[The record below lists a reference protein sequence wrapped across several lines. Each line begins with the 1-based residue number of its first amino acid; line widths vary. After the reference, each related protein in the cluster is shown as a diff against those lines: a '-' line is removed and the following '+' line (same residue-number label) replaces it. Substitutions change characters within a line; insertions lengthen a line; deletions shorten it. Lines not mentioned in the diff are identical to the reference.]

1 MSNQPYA
8 CLIVQHT
15 ATKSKNLRLAD
26 NYRIIANPDK
36 VSTVIEATLK
46 DMKNKYPG
54 KHILM
59 QHDAIAHSFT
69 GEEPE
74 DKKEQEIYEFIKQLD
89 QIKPRKYGT
98 TGSMLINIVVQ
109 EPDTRNAITQV
120 TAFAIPLE
128 K

>member
-36 VSTVIEATLK
+36 VPTVIEATLK
-46 DMKNKYPG
+46 DMKNQYPD

-59 QHDAIAHSFT
+59 QHDVITHSFN

-89 QIKPRKYGT
+89 QTELPKYGT
-98 TGSMLINIVVQ
+98 NGSMLINIVVQ
-109 EPDTRNAITQV
+109 EPDTRNAITQI

>member
-36 VSTVIEATLK
+36 VPTVIEATLK
-46 DMKNKYPG
+46 DMKNQYPD

-59 QHDAIAHSFT
+59 QHDVITHSFN

-89 QIKPRKYGT
+89 QTEPPKYGT
-98 TGSMLINIVVQ
+98 NGSMLINIVVQ
-109 EPDTRNAITQV
+109 EPDTRNAITQI